1 MIILCWRQALKL
13 GFRAQSTA
21 FGRNGAEVELKNEQ
35 FVMACLRFGRDG
47 NSKTFRSFSD
57 LNWVTSVFQI
67 VCYDLLGPF
76 CGAEVRLTWG
86 ADFGR
91 WPPKLDVLVSTKTD
105 HTMYVGPTVI
115 IQCTGCW
122 MTGLWL
128 PMRCPLWREAIWRAD
143 TTPSWCRQCGAHR
156 WILMR
161 WC

>member
-1 MIILCWRQALKL
+1 MFVIKASDSCSFPNLPNLTYPTTIVIILCWRQALKL

-76 CGAEVRLTWG
+76 CGAEVRLT
-86 ADFGR
+86 
-91 WPPKLDVLVSTKTD
+91 
-105 HTMYVGPTVI
+105 
-115 IQCTGCW
+115 
-122 MTGLWL
+122 
-128 PMRCPLWREAIWRAD
+128 
-143 TTPSWCRQCGAHR
+143 
-156 WILMR
+156 
-161 WC
+161 